1 LFVNRDCGIHHEEKQ
16 KMTWD
21 VLSMI
26 GTIAFAVSGA
36 IVAMEEEYDI
46 LGVYIL
52 GIVTAFGGGAI
63 RNLLIGVPVS
73 ALWDQGIFFQIAL
86 IAITAVFLFPSNL
99 LKHWQRWGNLFDA
112 IGLAAF
118 AIQGAL
124 YASNMNH
131 PISAV
136 IVAAVL
142 TGSGGGII
150 RDLLAG
156 RKPTVLKAEIYAVW
170 AILVGLAVG
179 FKVTASPIELYT
191 LFVLI
196 TVLRVLSY
204 TYNWKLPNRSLNP
217 LKMKEHLYVT
227 KRKI

>member
-1 LFVNRDCGIHHEEKQ
+1 
-16 KMTWD
+16 MTWD

-73 ALWDQGIFFQIAL
+73 ALWDQGMFFQIAL
-86 IAITAVFLFPSNL
+86 IAITAVFMFPSNL

-170 AILVGLAVG
+170 AILVGLAIG
-179 FKVTASPIELYT
+179 FKVTTSSLELYA
-191 LFVLI
+191 LFII
-196 TVLRVLSY
+196 TTALRVLSY
-204 TYNWKLPNRSLNP
+204 TFDWRLPNRSLPQINFKNT
-217 LKMKEHLYVT
+217 LKM
-227 KRKI
+227 

>member
-1 LFVNRDCGIHHEEKQ
+1 
-16 KMTWD
+16 MTWE

-73 ALWDQGIFFQIAL
+73 ALWEQGLFFQIAL
-86 IAITAVFLFPSNL
+86 LSITAVFLFPSNL
-99 LKHWQRWGNLFDA
+99 LRHWQKWGNFFDA
-112 IGLAAF
+112 IGLSAF
-118 AIQGAL
+118 AIQGAI
-124 YASNMNH
+124 YAAKMNH
-131 PISAV
+131 PLSAV

-142 TGSGGGII
+142 TGIGGGII

-156 RKPTVLKAEIYAVW
+156 RKPIVLRSEIYAVW
-170 AILVGLAVG
+170 AILAGLIIGLKLAVD
-179 FKVTASPIELYT
+179 SWELYT
-191 LFVLI
+191 LFGLI
-196 TVLRVLSY
+196 TILRVFSY
-204 TYNWKLPNRSLNP
+204 TYDWKLPTRRLGT
-217 LKMKEHLYVT
+217 H
-227 KRKI
+227 

>member
-1 LFVNRDCGIHHEEKQ
+1 
-16 KMTWD
+16 MTWE
-21 VLSMI
+21 VLNVI

-46 LGVYIL
+46 LGIYIL

-63 RNLLIGVPVS
+63 RNLLIGVPITV
-73 ALWDQGIFFQIAL
+73 LWEQGTLFHIAL
-86 IAITAVFLFPSNL
+86 FAMTIVFLFPKL
-99 LKHWQRWGNLFDA
+99 FLKHWNRWGNFTDA

-118 AIQGAL
+118 AVQGAL
-124 YASNMNH
+124 YAVKMNH

-156 RKPTVLKAEIYAVW
+156 RKPLVLRAEIYAFW
-170 AILVGLAVG
+170 AIIAGLLIGYG
-179 FKVTASPIELYT
+179 FVSTPIQLYS
-191 LFVLI
+191 LCVAI
-196 TVLRVLSY
+196 VILRVLSY
-204 TYNWKLPNRSLNP
+204 TYKWRLPNRSFFEKREKSVR
-217 LKMKEHLYVT
+217 LKN
-227 KRKI
+227 

>member
-1 LFVNRDCGIHHEEKQ
+1 MIVFYYLYSFKEYDFKEISD

-46 LGVYIL
+46 FGVYIL

-73 ALWDQGIFFQIAL
+73 ALWDQGLFFQIAL
-86 IAITAVFLFPSNL
+86 LSITAVFLFPSNL
-99 LKHWQRWGNLFDA
+99 LKHWQKWGNLFDA
-112 IGLAAF
+112 IGLSAF
-118 AIQGAL
+118 AIQGAI
-124 YASNMNH
+124 YAVNMDR
-131 PISAV
+131 PLSAV
-136 IVAAVL
+136 IVASVL
-142 TGSGGGII
+142 TGIGGGII

-156 RKPTVLKAEIYAVW
+156 RKPIVLHAEIYALW
-170 AILVGLAVG
+170 AIVSALFIGLKIA
-179 FKVTASPIELYT
+179 AQPWELYS
-191 LFVLI
+191 LFVLV

-204 TYNWKLPNRSLNP
+204 TFDWKLP
-217 LKMKEHLYVT
+217 V
-227 KRKI
+227 RKLEIHS